1 MKYVNYR
8 IDRVIRNMKLFNC
21 AHWINR
27 STVGFHVLTAA
38 RIKMYSDMLGHV
50 IW

>member
-8 IDRVIRNMKLFNC
+8 IDRVISNMTFLNY

-38 RIKMYSDMLGHV
+38 RMKMSSDMLGHV